1 MIRRAVLT
9 CCDSP
14 AAHEGVALVS
24 LLTAAHGV
32 VVDDLALGVGA
43 AGPGAGVAALLVDA
57 GQVAGALAVY
67 PALGP
72 AVGRGA
78 HVARQTGARRDVVL
92 ASALGVRPARVRVTR
107 VHGPGSGLS
116 LCDCKYLNIRP

>member
-24 LLTAAHGV
+24 LLTSAHGV

-43 AGPGAGVAALLVDA
+43 ARPGAGVAALLVDA
-57 GQVAGALAVY
+57 GQVAGALAVD
-67 PALGP
+67 PALGS
-72 AVGRGA
+72 AVGWCA
-78 HVARQTGARRDVVL
+78 HIARQAGAGRDVVL
-92 ASALGVRPARVRVTR
+92 ASALGVWTTWVRIAGIHWPR
-107 VHGPGSGLS
+107 RCLS
-116 LCDCKYLNIRP
+116 LSD